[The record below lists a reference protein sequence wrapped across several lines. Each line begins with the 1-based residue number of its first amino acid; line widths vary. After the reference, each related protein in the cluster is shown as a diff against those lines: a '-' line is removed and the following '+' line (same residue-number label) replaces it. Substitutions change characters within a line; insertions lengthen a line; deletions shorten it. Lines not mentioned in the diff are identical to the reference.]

1 LQSNKEKIS
10 MAKSPPKQTSLDTSN
25 FLPSILILAFLLVGF
40 IPNLEA
46 VDKIAPQWLYLS
58 VLNLLCG
65 FFLMINRKVFKER
78 FLAVLTSY
86 MSLSYIF
93 FVIWAALSYFY
104 AINPTEVLVNIVRH
118 FNTLFMFLHLGILLY
133 NIKDKNRLLSLAIM
147 AILTVEFY
155 AVLEQALE
163 MYKAGGIE
171 PGVLKGVTANRN
183 ITAFS
188 IAIKIPYVLY
198 LIVRTPKLWVRI
210 VYALIVLLSLFSLS
224 MIQSRASFVAA
235 ALIGLSL
242 FSWTATNFFKTRS
255 FKEFFFNIYY
265 LLPLVLALILNQT
278 LISDKGA
285 DALSRAATISIST
298 NDGSVNQR
306 LRYYEDVLTHI
317 TNNPILGVGI
327 GNWKLTSIDYDKKD
341 ITGYIVPYHAHSDFI
356 QLGAELGLI
365 GFLLYLGVFFFAGYF
380 AFVILFKSDLEA
392 DNKWFVFMITALG
405 VYFIDA
411 NLNFPIARPQVL
423 APWALTMALLTYYY
437 HKVTQKKLTPKK
449 ATPKKVKALTFFPLV
464 VIVLI
469 IPSVG
474 ITHTTYQS
482 LKGQL
487 FLLRDFN
494 NNEYSVN
501 MDKID
506 HITPELPNITVT
518 TIPMKS
524 IKARYYFNAKK
535 YDKALALLD
544 EGVSAN
550 PYLFYSENLK
560 AQIYLKQGKIDSA
573 FVNAKKAFYG
583 LPKNALHASIYAQT
597 LQIKRNP
604 SEAIKVF
611 ELLSEKSGPVIWR
624 NFLIVLSQIVSS
636 QDQNFVKYASK
647 AVELFPYDKELF
659 SLKKLAV
666 VGQQKIN
673 DAAAIS
679 QLGLDFFNRKL
690 YVEAALEFEKALKID
705 LLEYAHCENA
715 ASAFYM
721 AGDYDKALIY
731 SDRVINEFNPKTG
744 KSEYINALAHLN
756 IGGVPR
762 ACELLR
768 QAIDY
773 GYTQAQATLD
783 QRCK

>member
-1 LQSNKEKIS
+1 
-10 MAKSPPKQTSLDTSN
+10 
-25 FLPSILILAFLLVGF
+25 
-40 IPNLEA
+40 
-46 VDKIAPQWLYLS
+46 
-58 VLNLLCG
+58 
-65 FFLMINRKVFKER
+65 
-78 FLAVLTSY
+78 
-86 MSLSYIF
+86 
-93 FVIWAALSYFY
+93 
-104 AINPTEVLVNIVRH
+104 
-118 FNTLFMFLHLGILLY
+118 MFLHLGILLY

-147 AILTVEFY
+147 AILSIEVY
-155 AVLEQALE
+155 AVLQQALE
-163 MYKAGGIE
+163 MYKAGGIN

-198 LIVRTPKLWVRI
+198 LIARASKLWVRI
-210 VYALIVLLSLFSLS
+210 AYALLVLLSLFSLS
-224 MIQSRASFVAA
+224 IIQSRASFVAA
-235 ALIGLSL
+235 ALIGLLLL
-242 FSWTATNFFKTRS
+242 FWTAVNYFKTRS
-255 FKEFFFNIYY
+255 IKEFSFNLYY
-265 LLPLVLALILNQT
+265 LLPLVLALVLNQI

-285 DALSRAATISIST
+285 DALSRAATISVST

-317 TNNPILGVGI
+317 TKNPIMGVGI
-327 GNWKLTSIDYDKKD
+327 GNWKLTSIDYDKQD
-341 ITGYIVPYHAHSDFI
+341 ITGYVVPYHAHSDFI
-356 QLGAELGLI
+356 QLGAELGFV
-365 GFLLYLGVFFFAGYF
+365 GFLLYLGVFIFAAYF
-380 AFVILFKSDLEA
+380 AFVILLKSDLDT
-392 DNKWFVFMITALG
+392 DNKWFVFFMLTALG

-423 APWALTMALLTYYY
+423 APWALTMALITFYY
-437 HKVTQKKLTPKK
+437 HKATQKTSSPKK
-449 ATPKKVKALTFFPLV
+449 IKALTFFPLLA
-464 VIVLI
+464 IGLM
-469 IPSVG
+469 IPSIG

-494 NNEYSVN
+494 NNQYSVT

-544 EGVSAN
+544 EGIPAN
-550 PYLFYSENLK
+550 PYLFFSENLK
-560 AQIYLKQGKIDSA
+560 AQIFLQQGKIDSA
-573 FVNAKKAFYG
+573 HVNARKAFYG
-583 LPKNALHASIYAQT
+583 LPKNGLHASIYAQT
-597 LQIKRNP
+597 LQIKKDP
-604 SEAIKVF
+604 AETLKVF
-611 ELLSEKSGPVIWR
+611 EVLSKKSGPAIWK
-624 NFLIVLSQIVSS
+624 NFLIVLSQMTAS
-636 QDQNFVKYASK
+636 QDPEFIKYASK
-647 AVELFPYDKELF
+647 AVELFPNYKELF
-659 SLKKLAV
+659 TLKKLAV

-690 YVEAALEFEKALKID
+690 YIEAALEFEKALKID

-731 SDRVINEFNPKTG
+731 SDRVISELNPKTG
-744 KSEYINALAHLN
+744 KSEYINALVHLN